1 MERSNRK
8 ILVGKVVSTKTTK
21 TISVEV
27 ERAVKHPLY
36 GKRYK
41 QTKKFAAHD
50 EKELAKLH
58 DKVQIVE
65 TRPYSKTKFFR
76 LEKILEKAKDG
87 E

>member
-8 ILVGKVVSTKTTK
+8 ILVGKVVSTKTSK

-41 QTKKFAAHD
+41 QKNQKSIL
-50 EKELAKLH
+50 KSVVK
-58 DKVQIVE
+58 
-65 TRPYSKTKFFR
+65 KTKIVK
-76 LEKILEKAKDG
+76 EGK
-87 E
+87 